1 MYEEKTYENILES
14 ILERT
19 DADMDKREG
28 SILYDAAAPVA
39 YHIMKMYFE
48 LQNFIDLV
56 LPDTSAGEYLDRFA
70 AAFHI
75 QRKEAGK
82 AVRIGEFDK
91 EIQEGARFSGNGEK
105 ALIYQ
110 VLSFE
115 EKADDKYRYLLEIGR
130 ASCRERV

>member
-82 AVRIGEFDK
+82 AVRIGEF
-91 EIQEGARFSGNGEK
+91 AP
-105 ALIYQ
+105 
-110 VLSFE
+110 
-115 EKADDKYRYLLEIGR
+115 
-130 ASCRERV
+130 